1 MSRVSLARGLSLG
14 SYLGLIAFGMAWAI
28 SLGDVPE
35 QQISFSLLFF
45 APLLLPLRGI
55 LHGRDRSILWGALI
69 SLLYLL
75 HGGQVWWADPVHWY
89 WGALETL
96 LSVTSMISG
105 SLFIRWRA
113 DARAAADQRDPVA

>member
-1 MSRVSLARGLSLG
+1 MNKVAVARTLSLG

-28 SLGDVPE
+28 VLGDIPR
-35 QQISFSLLFF
+35 QQISLSLLFY

-69 SLLYLL
+69 CLLYVL

-89 WGALETL
+89 WGALETVL
-96 LSVTSMISG
+96 AVVSMIFASF
-105 SLFIRWRA
+105 FIRWRA
-113 DARAAADQRDPVA
+113 DANPES